1 MWAIAMST
9 FKEVYRKRIFHVVGV
24 LTILYWAILGFVL
37 YLQPREFGAETSL
50 INALVNVSSL
60 ISILGFYLSSML
72 LAFLTVMLSVGIIS
86 SEVEDGT
93 VLTLLTKPIP
103 RRDYV
108 LGKFIGVGLMIILYA
123 LILFIMLNIFAI
135 VGKQNF
141 FQVFGTV
148 AMLKGFCL
156 FALQPLCIAALAVFG
171 SSVFKTVNNG
181 IFVISLYILG
191 IIGGIMEQI
200 GALTNSSDLTTY
212 GILVSLVSPFEV
224 IYRKMISTIF
234 ADLGGFTAMLGM
246 GGSGMGTAS
255 TEPSNTMLIYILLYM
270 GIMLFLAV
278 KRINKRDLS

>member
-9 FKEVYRKRIFHVVGV
+9 FKEVYRKRIVHVVGI
-24 LTILYWAILGFVL
+24 LTLIYWGILGFVL
-37 YLQPREFGAETSL
+37 YMQPREFGGGASL

-60 ISILGFYLSSML
+60 IAILGFYLSSML

-103 RRDYV
+103 RRAYV
-108 LGKFIGVGLMIILYA
+108 LGKYIGISLMIVLYA
-123 LILFIMLNIFAI
+123 LILFIMLNVFAI

-148 AMLKGFCL
+148 AMLKGFLL
-156 FALQPLCIAALAVFG
+156 FTLQPLCIAALAVFG

-181 IFVISLYILG
+181 IFVISLYMLG

-200 GALTNSSDLTTY
+200 GALTNLPDLTMY

-234 ADLGGFTAMLGM
+234 ADIGGFTAMLGS
-246 GGSGMGTAS
+246 GGMGTTS
-255 TEPSNTMLIYILLYM
+255 TEPSGMMLVYVVAYM
-270 GIMLFLAV
+270 VVMLFFAV
-278 KRINKRDLS
+278 MRINKRDLN